1 MTNMGFITYYFSM
14 DMYDVLFYD
23 LPDGSKPV
31 KDFMDTLDAKMFVK
45 VVRTI
50 DMLKQ
55 VGPSMRL
62 PYSEHL
68 DDGIFEIRVKQ
79 GTNITRVLY
88 FFFVGKKI
96 ILTNGFVKKTQ
107 KTPKN
112 ELALAKKYRDEYK
125 SRGGKK

>member
-1 MTNMGFITYYFSM
+1 MGFITYYFSM

-31 KDFMDTLDAKMFVK
+31 RDFMDTLDAKMFVK

-79 GTNITRVLY
+79 GTNTTRVLY

-125 SRGGKK
+125 SRGEKK

>member
-1 MTNMGFITYYFSM
+1 
-14 DMYDVLFYD
+14 
-23 LPDGSKPV
+23 
-31 KDFMDTLDAKMFVK
+31 MFVK

-79 GTNITRVLY
+79 GTNTTRVLY

-125 SRGGKK
+125 SRGEKK

>member
-1 MTNMGFITYYFSM
+1 M

-79 GTNITRVLY
+79 GTNTTRVLY

>member
-1 MTNMGFITYYFSM
+1 MGFITYYFSM

-79 GTNITRVLY
+79 GTNTTRVLY

-125 SRGGKK
+125 SRGEKK